1 MIIRSHAIVL
11 RRIDFQESSCIVTF
25 FTKEQGKCGL
35 LAKGARALKSK
46 FAGKLEPGNLVE
58 LIYQHKPARS
68 IQWLN
73 EVQVLTH
80 RSAGGDALH
89 HYLVRVALADLVLRL
104 LDDHQVNTTL
114 FDQVAGVLRWLQ
126 GTEVDPLPVF
136 PYIMI
141 RLAAWMGVGL
151 QLSDRQLSDLSIS
164 DPSLTDLSLTDLS
177 LSDLSLGQ
185 GYPHQL
191 SLNPERGTVQRDH
204 SLNGYLLSEAMYRY
218 VHQALHGEKKSIL
231 QSELSNAEI
240 RQLVY
245 ILDAYFSFHF
255 DGIKPRTTE
264 ILFDTFQDITL

>member
-1 MIIRSHAIVL
+1 MLLIYHFTNIQILLFYEMIIRSHAIVL

-35 LAKGARALKSK
+35 LAKGARTLKSK

-80 RSAGGDALH
+80 RSAGGHELH

-104 LDDHQVNTTL
+104 LEDHQVNTTL

-126 GTEVDPLPVF
+126 GTEADPLPVF

-151 QLSDRQLSDLSIS
+151 QLSDRPLSDLS
-164 DPSLTDLSLTDLS
+164 P
-177 LSDLSLGQ
+177 GQ
-185 GYPHQL
+185 GYPNQL

-204 SLNGYLLSEAMYRY
+204 SLNGYLLSETMYRY

-231 QSELSNAEI
+231 QAELSNAEI

-245 ILDAYFSFHF
+245 ILDAYFSYHF